1 MKKFICTL
9 KQRIRFNIRSK
20 AIPKDRLFYWTGM
33 SPLGEVTS
41 GYIAAHNRTAA
52 KQILRKQTVI
62 IRQISTQHRWQRRIR
77 PHDITLLLQQLS
89 RILHTGISLMPG
101 LHIMRSC
108 QTRPVLQ
115 LLIHHL
121 QKDLS
126 SGASFT
132 EALARH
138 PQYFDSLL
146 CALIQLGERSGSLN
160 LIIEQIV
167 LYRTKQYHL
176 KQQFKSI
183 LIYPTTVIVIA
194 TVVTLYLLLTVV
206 PQLHTFYQHAQR
218 PLPWSTQMLL
228 QGAAYLKKQGYVI
241 MILGVL
247 SSLYLK
253 KQYQHA
259 PSIRRWI
266 DQKIVQAPGL
276 GDVCQSIYL
285 ARACYTLAIAQK
297 ASLPL
302 IDGLQWAA
310 LTMGND
316 YYKQGFLNL
325 KRAVLEGENLRSAL
339 LQSKVFPELFVQ
351 MMGLG
356 EESGTL
362 SVLLNDL
369 AQYYTNR
376 VADTLE
382 NLSRCVEPALML
394 ILGLII
400 GGLMLC
406 IYLPMIQLGAVL

>member
-9 KQRIRFNIRSK
+9 KQRIRSSITSK
-20 AIPKDRLFYWTGM
+20 TSPRERLFHWTGIGR
-33 SPLGEVTS
+33 LGDVTS
-41 GYIAAHNRTAA
+41 GYITAHDRAKA
-52 KQILRKQTVI
+52 KQILRKHTVI
-62 IRQISTQHRWQRRIR
+62 IKQISAIHRWQRRIR
-77 PHDITLLLQQLS
+77 QHDITLLLQQLS
-89 RILHTGISLMPG
+89 RILHTGISLMQG
-101 LHIMRSC
+101 LHIVGSC

-115 LLIHHL
+115 VLIHNL
-121 QKDLS
+121 QQDLS

-138 PQYFDSLL
+138 PQYFDPLI
-146 CALIQLGERSGSLN
+146 CALIHLGERSGTLN
-160 LIIEQIV
+160 PIIEQIV
-167 LYRTKQYHL
+167 LYKTKQHSL
-176 KQQFKSI
+176 KQQFNSI
-183 LIYPTTVIVIA
+183 LIYPTTVIVV
-194 TVVTLYLLLTVV
+194 TTMVTLYLLLTVV
-206 PQLHTFYQHAQR
+206 PQLHTFYQHAHR
-218 PLPWSTQMLL
+218 PLPWSTLMLL
-228 QGAAYLKKQGYVI
+228 HWVAYLKKQGYVI
-241 MILGVL
+241 CGIGFL
-247 SSLYLK
+247 SALYLK
-253 KQYQHA
+253 TQYRHSK
-259 PSIRRWI
+259 PVRRWV
-266 DQKIVQAPGL
+266 DQQIVQTPGL
-276 GDVCQSIYL
+276 RHVCQSIFL

-325 KRAVLEGENLRSAL
+325 KRAVQEGKNLRTAL
-339 LQSKVFPELFVQ
+339 LESKVFPELFVQ